1 MEENLCGVA
10 SRPAK
15 IKLFTAYDSRVPQ
28 ASEVQTE
35 FTIVIS
41 TKLFTEYL
49 GNTINSLR
57 FLDCINWR
65 VNLLKLTASK

>member
-1 MEENLCGVA
+1 MEEYLCGVTG
-10 SRPAK
+10 RPAK
-15 IKLFTAYDSRVPQ
+15 VKLFTADDSRVPQ

-35 FTIVIS
+35 FTFVIS

-49 GNTINSLR
+49 GNPINSLR

-65 VNLLKLTASK
+65 VNFLKLTASK